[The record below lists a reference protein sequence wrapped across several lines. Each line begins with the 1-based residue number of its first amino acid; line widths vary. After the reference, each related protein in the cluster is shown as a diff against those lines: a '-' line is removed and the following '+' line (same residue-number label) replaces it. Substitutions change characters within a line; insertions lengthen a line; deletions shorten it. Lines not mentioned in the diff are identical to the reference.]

1 MELWEWL
8 VSIIPT
14 GQAEAVSMS
23 YLATILGLSNRA
35 LRKEIESARKAG
47 VLICSS
53 DRGYFMPETEAEIR
67 DYVCRTKARIKT
79 GGQCLAPFLREI
91 KRAEGQQ
98 T

>member
-1 MELWEWL
+1 MEIWEWL

-53 DRGYFMPETEAEIR
+53 DRGYFMPETLEEIR
-67 DYVCRTKARIKT
+67 EYSQRVSARLKT
-79 GGQCLAPFLREI
+79 GGACLAPFLREI
-91 KRAEGQQ
+91 RKAEGIRA
-98 T
+98 